1 MRSLFFIFL
10 ILSFFA
16 GPAQAPFNGNLEAL
30 DSASK
35 PIGWDLTF
43 DGQNT
48 YDVKLD
54 SLVRRQGKFSISIS
68 SGNSQAGFGAINF
81 PIHQRYQ
88 GKTLMLVGNIKT
100 EGIIGGWGRV
110 GENVNGMIEY
120 REIE

>member
-16 GPAQAPFNGNLEAL
+16 GPAQAPLNGNFEAG

-100 EGIIGGWGRV
+100 EGIIGGGGGGGGKV
-110 GENVNGMIEY
+110 YGVF
-120 REIE
+120 